1 MNISVVIKVMICSAW
16 ILMSCTAI
24 AMGVE
29 MLGSDKLSISYQGE
43 SVKSGLSYFYI
54 GAGITFILQTIATY
68 YRKKISVILP
78 SLLIVFSLMALY
90 DELAM
95 FTNGGLVQYKYL
107 TMYAVIL
114 LVCISSVYMV
124 VYNRVG
130 CRKNA

>member
-1 MNISVVIKVMICSAW
+1 
-16 ILMSCTAI
+16 MSFTAI
-24 AMGVE
+24 AIGVD
-29 MLGSDKLSISYQGE
+29 MLGSDKLSISFQSE

-54 GAGITFILQTIATY
+54 GTGITFFLQSIATY

-78 SLLIVFSLMALY
+78 SLLIVFSVMALY

-95 FTNGGLVQYKYL
+95 FTNGGLVQYKYI

-124 VYNRVG
+124 VYSRVG
-130 CRKNA
+130 SRINA